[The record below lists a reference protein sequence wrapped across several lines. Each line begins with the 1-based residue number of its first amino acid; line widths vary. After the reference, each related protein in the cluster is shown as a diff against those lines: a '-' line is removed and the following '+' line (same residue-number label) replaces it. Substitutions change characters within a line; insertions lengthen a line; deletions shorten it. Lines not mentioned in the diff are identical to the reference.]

1 MGIAILQHLKNCL
14 QATKSFTNGLV
25 AELASITAD
34 AIEET
39 EARIDALS
47 CLYVNGTQ
55 EAATNAWT
63 GEAKAIKALYDGMTI
78 DYRLPYSCTSD
89 PATLTLVLMD
99 GITTEAIPVYR
110 DSINPVTGQFSAGSI
125 LRLTYLEKS
134 NRWQQSAL
142 SDVALAVIYDATRKT
157 LTLSK

>member
-1 MGIAILQHLKNCL
+1 MGIAVLHHVKDCL
-14 QATKSFTNGLV
+14 QATKTFTNRLV
-25 AELASITAD
+25 AELAGATAD

-39 EARIDALS
+39 EMRLDALS
-47 CLYVNGTQ
+47 CLYVSGTQ
-55 EAATNAWT
+55 KAATNAWT
-63 GEAKAIKALYDGMTI
+63 GEVKAVKALYDGMTI
-78 DYRLPYSCTSD
+78 DYRLPYSSTSD

-99 GITTEAIPVYR
+99 GTTTGALPVYR
-110 DSINPVTGQFSAGSI
+110 DAVNPVTGQFAAGSI

-142 SDVALAVIYDATRKT
+142 SDVALAVIYDASRKT